1 MSPLR
6 RVILVKITK
15 GGSGARRGGTNE
27 AEESKSKARTRQG
40 RRTKTRTAEEPPGSP
55 DVRIGS
61 QSFTATFLQQYPLTL
76 TYWAVVDGAQ
86 LIDFCYAEREI
97 NDSINQPE
105 GRRLVRRPLLQIRGE
120 VAGLLRRRFSISINL
135 NFPLSTQERGTTF
148 STEWA
153 GGTLRFDS
161 LAPIANLHSH
171 QIPIDSA
178 ATATF
183 LTMAYILAVNPRIL
197 ADSGGPCVAD
207 PEDGGI
213 FGEAYEECLEELT
226 RQACRFVVLQGR
238 SSALTRSFH
247 LQYVTATAIGS
258 TFACLL
264 MGILG
269 NLPVALAPGSESE
282 CLSCVDRIV

>member
-1 MSPLR
+1 
-6 RVILVKITK
+6 
-15 GGSGARRGGTNE
+15 
-27 AEESKSKARTRQG
+27 
-40 RRTKTRTAEEPPGSP
+40 
-55 DVRIGS
+55 
-61 QSFTATFLQQYPLTL
+61 
-76 TYWAVVDGAQ
+76 
-86 LIDFCYAEREI
+86 
-97 NDSINQPE
+97 
-105 GRRLVRRPLLQIRGE
+105 
-120 VAGLLRRRFSISINL
+120 
-135 NFPLSTQERGTTF
+135 
-148 STEWA
+148 
-153 GGTLRFDS
+153 
-161 LAPIANLHSH
+161 
-171 QIPIDSA
+171 
-178 ATATF
+178 
-183 LTMAYILAVNPRIL
+183 MAYILAVNPRIL

-238 SSALTRSFH
+238 RSALTRLFH